1 MALPSQ
7 EELKWFSMVK
17 ECLTLPPRW
26 RRYSQTPW
34 WARTQEVHLGHVSF
48 GEFFNPDELHQK
60 HFLNSNSF
68 RIIHNIIEDVAFSS
82 HTDGG
87 KLKYTAPSTMQ
98 IHNSVYE
105 KFQDFDTVDYEVS
118 LLDYDAV
125 T

>member
-1 MALPSQ
+1 
-7 EELKWFSMVK
+7 
-17 ECLTLPPRW
+17 
-26 RRYSQTPW
+26 
-34 WARTQEVHLGHVSF
+34 
-48 GEFFNPDELHQK
+48 
-60 HFLNSNSF
+60 LNSNSF